1 MMCNMMCNKA
11 FDCPFGQCFNEAT
24 GAREDAAGSTLPPGI
39 APGRP
44 FMASETT
51 AVPLF
56 AAAIEQTA
64 FDWVGAKVYAEQ
76 AEDL

>member
-1 MMCNMMCNKA
+1 MMCNMNFHPA

-24 GAREDAAGSTLPPGI
+24 GACEDAAGSTLPPGI

-64 FDWVGAKVYAEQ
+64 FDLVGAKVYAEQ